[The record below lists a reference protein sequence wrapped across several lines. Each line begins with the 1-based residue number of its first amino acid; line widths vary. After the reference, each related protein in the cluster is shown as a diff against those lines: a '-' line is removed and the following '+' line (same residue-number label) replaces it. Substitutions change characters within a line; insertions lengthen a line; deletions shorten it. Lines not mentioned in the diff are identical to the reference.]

1 LLNECNQKNII
12 RISDYYKDFNL
23 PEECFNSDN
32 LKNLLELSAVNN
44 INLFRKHNNNIRL
57 NSTKKILDDCNKQK
71 KIKLKE
77 FTKELK
83 DFNSTDS
90 NIQIN
95 IIKTKN
101 DKYIN
106 NLENIDNII
115 KIINTKPD
123 LEYLDTLIS
132 EDNFNDTYIEKYS
145 ND

>member
-1 LLNECNQKNII
+1 MSDNQKNII

>member
-1 LLNECNQKNII
+1 M
-12 RISDYYKDFNL
+12 F
-23 PEECFNSDN
+23 
-32 LKNLLELSAVNN
+32 LS
-44 INLFRKHNNNIRL
+44 L
-57 NSTKKILDDCNKQK
+57 
-71 KIKLKE
+71 
-77 FTKELK
+77 
-83 DFNSTDS
+83 
-90 NIQIN
+90 
-95 IIKTKN
+95 KTKN

>member
-1 LLNECNQKNII
+1 MSDNQKNII

-57 NSTKKILDDCNKQK
+57 NSTKKILNDCNKQK

>member
-1 LLNECNQKNII
+1 MSDNQKNII

-57 NSTKKILDDCNKQK
+57 NSTKKILNDCNKQK

-83 DFNSTDS
+83 DFNSPDS